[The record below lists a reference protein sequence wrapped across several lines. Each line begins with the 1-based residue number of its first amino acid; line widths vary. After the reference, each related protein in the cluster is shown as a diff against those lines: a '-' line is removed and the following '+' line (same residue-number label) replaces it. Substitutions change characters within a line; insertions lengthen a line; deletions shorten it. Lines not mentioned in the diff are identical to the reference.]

1 MIFFLV
7 STEYIYSHLG
17 TGYCSDWVYLPE
29 GGYPDRLDAGDEDYD
44 ADPIQECMNRCLGHY
59 EEIGERA
66 STAGEEVGDEAFYL
80 KSDDGCACAI
90 GDCSS
95 LKTGASDGYES
106 YEIILGNR

>member
-1 MIFFLV
+1 MIFSLV
-7 STEYIYSHLG
+7 SITYTYSHLG

-29 GGYPDRLDAGDEDYD
+29 GGYPGRLNAGDKDYD
-44 ADPIQECMNRCLGHY
+44 ADPIQECMNRCLGQY
-59 EEIGERA
+59 EETGERA
-66 STAGEEVGDEAFYL
+66 STAGGEVGNEAFYL

-95 LKTGASDGYES
+95 LAHSGYES